1 MNAME
6 DVMAPGKAGVAKQAG
21 QDERL
26 THEEDAIERIR
37 AALHGLRYGAVTALV
52 QDGVV
57 VLVERTEKM
66 RLQRRESAL

>member
-1 MNAME
+1 MAMST
-6 DVMAPGKAGVAKQAG
+6 KQGVAKNVVRADQA
-21 QDERL
+21 DRED
-26 THEEDAIERIR
+26 DAIERIR

-66 RLQRRESAL
+66 RLQRREQSA

>member
-1 MNAME
+1 
-6 DVMAPGKAGVAKQAG
+6 MASKQTAARSFH
-21 QDERL
+21 DAPENSSD
-26 THEEDAIERIR
+26 DAIERIK

-66 RLQRRESAL
+66 RLQRRE

>member
-1 MNAME
+1 M
-6 DVMAPGKAGVAKQAG
+6 GTKQGVARSTVHYEPE
-21 QDERL
+21 DRED
-26 THEEDAIERIR
+26 DAIERIK

-66 RLQRRESAL
+66 RLQRRVSPA

>member
-1 MNAME
+1 
-6 DVMAPGKAGVAKQAG
+6 MAKQGVATAAAKAISH
-21 QDERL
+21 DER
-26 THEEDAIERIR
+26 EDDAIERIR

-66 RLQRRESAL
+66 RLQRRESI

>member
-1 MNAME
+1 MST
-6 DVMAPGKAGVAKQAG
+6 KQGVAKSVVR
-21 QDERL
+21 DEYAD
-26 THEEDAIERIR
+26 HEDDAIQRIR

-66 RLQRRESAL
+66 RLQRREHSA

>member
-1 MNAME
+1 MST
-6 DVMAPGKAGVAKQAG
+6 KQGVAKNVVRADQA
-21 QDERL
+21 DRED
-26 THEEDAIERIR
+26 DAIERIR

-66 RLQRRESAL
+66 RLQRREQSA

>member
-1 MNAME
+1 
-6 DVMAPGKAGVAKQAG
+6 MAATKTAGVAKQVG
-21 QDERL
+21 QDERR

-66 RLQRRESAL
+66 RLQRRESAI

>member
-1 MNAME
+1 
-6 DVMAPGKAGVAKQAG
+6 MAKQGVAVAKANAH
-21 QDERL
+21 DER
-26 THEEDAIERIR
+26 EDEAIERIR

-66 RLQRRESAL
+66 RLQRRESI

>member
-1 MNAME
+1 MST
-6 DVMAPGKAGVAKQAG
+6 KQGVAKNVDRAEN
-21 QDERL
+21 DADRED
-26 THEEDAIERIR
+26 DAIERIR

-66 RLQRRESAL
+66 RLSRREHPA

>member
-1 MNAME
+1 MST
-6 DVMAPGKAGVAKQAG
+6 KQGVAKSAVRADQA
-21 QDERL
+21 DRED
-26 THEEDAIERIR
+26 DAIERIR

-66 RLQRRESAL
+66 RLQRREHPA

>member
-1 MNAME
+1 ME
-6 DVMAPGKAGVAKQAG
+6 DRVMGTKQTLDGAVNEEH
-21 QDERL
+21 DE
-26 THEEDAIERIR
+26 TSDAMQRIK

-66 RLQRRESAL
+66 RLERRERSV

>member
-1 MNAME
+1 MSTKQGVTKSAVRAEQADRE
-6 DVMAPGKAGVAKQAG
+6 D
-21 QDERL
+21 
-26 THEEDAIERIR
+26 DAIERIR

-66 RLQRRESAL
+66 RLQRREQTA

>member
-1 MNAME
+1 MGTE
-6 DVMAPGKAGVAKQAG
+6 QGVAKPTVN
-21 QDERL
+21 DEPGD
-26 THEEDAIERIR
+26 HDDDPIQRIK

-66 RLQRRESAL
+66 RLQRRE

>member
-1 MNAME
+1 M
-6 DVMAPGKAGVAKQAG
+6 AKQEVAAARIPSR
-21 QDERL
+21 DERA
-26 THEEDAIERIR
+26 DAAIERIR

-66 RLQRRESAL
+66 RLQGRDSFQD

>member
-1 MNAME
+1 MST
-6 DVMAPGKAGVAKQAG
+6 KQGVAKNVVRADQA
-21 QDERL
+21 DRED
-26 THEEDAIERIR
+26 DAIERIR

-66 RLQRRESAL
+66 RLQRREHPA

>member
-1 MNAME
+1 MSS
-6 DVMAPGKAGVAKQAG
+6 KQGVAKGVVRADQA
-21 QDERL
+21 DRED
-26 THEEDAIERIR
+26 DAIERIR

-66 RLQRRESAL
+66 RLQRREHTA

>member
-1 MNAME
+1 
-6 DVMAPGKAGVAKQAG
+6 MAKQGVAAKVSARE
-21 QDERL
+21 ER
-26 THEEDAIERIR
+26 EDDAIERIR

-66 RLQRRESAL
+66 RLQRRESFQD

>member
-1 MNAME
+1 MST
-6 DVMAPGKAGVAKQAG
+6 KQGVAKNVVRAEQA
-21 QDERL
+21 DRED
-26 THEEDAIERIR
+26 DAIERIR

-66 RLQRRESAL
+66 RLQRREQSA